1 MLKLA
6 GACLL
11 IAGSTGFGFCI
22 WRDLDK
28 RAAQLKLLE
37 RTFIMLASEAG
48 YSRLPLPDGLLRIGG
63 RLEGALVESLRR
75 VGLRVRAEPG
85 VTLKEAWRE
94 LMPQYLAQTCLEE
107 KEKRLVLTFPE
118 YTGFSDGNMQLTAL
132 EQFSGELGQA
142 AKTARQDAD
151 NGKKTILSVSAA
163 GGLLLAIL
171 LF

>member
-1 MLKLA
+1 M
-6 GACLL
+6 
-11 IAGSTGFGFCI
+11 
-22 WRDLDK
+22 
-28 RAAQLKLLE
+28 
-37 RTFIMLASEAG
+37 
-48 YSRLPLPDGLLRIGG
+48 
-63 RLEGALVESLRR
+63 EGALGESLRR

-142 AKTARQDAD
+142 AKTARQEAD